1 MQTVHWATT
10 PRRSGSWN
18 RSGIATR
25 ILAAVVND
33 ADPRARA
40 VIFKRPGIQIGSPAD
55 FVPRGAMELI
65 LHAHDVC
72 LGLAVPFEPPAS
84 ICHRLREHTRP
95 WPMWTM
101 AGSGLG
107 ATDDPWGDL
116 LAGSGRSRADAH
128 RT

>member
-1 MQTVHWATT
+1 ME
-10 PRRSGSWN
+10 SL
-18 RSGIATR
+18 GIATR

-101 AGSGLG
+101 A
-107 ATDDPWGDL
+107 WE
-116 LAGSGRSRADAH
+116 RSRSDRRSLGRPA
-128 RT
+128 RRLGPQPTELRMR